1 MATKPPFHP
10 NAFSSKRGLF
20 VKDIAA
26 VVMFPRY
33 LGPGDAGVQLDREQ
47 AGNSSIG
54 DYPITFSFD
63 AIQMLLDVTR
73 SMQLKHNCCHL
84 KSNLELQQNYK
95 KLSMYNVQN

>member
-1 MATKPPFHP
+1 MATKPPFYP

-54 DYPITFSFD
+54 DYTITFHFPL
-63 AIQMLLDVTR
+63 M
-73 SMQLKHNCCHL
+73 
-84 KSNLELQQNYK
+84 
-95 KLSMYNVQN
+95 